1 MNFLN
6 LKLDKV
12 NIRKKLKEKAQL
24 ETGALNDI
32 LFILLL
38 FFLIVST
45 LANPNVVKVNNPKGK
60 ADTKTKQ
67 NIVVSIDKENKIYL
81 NQQEIEV
88 SQLDTIIS
96 SEVVKVKQFQDTPT
110 VVINADTISF
120 TGSFFKIMASAKRVG
135 AKVVANVKN

>member
-1 MNFLN
+1 M
-6 LKLDKV
+6 
-12 NIRKKLKEKAQL
+12 NIRKRLRQKPDLH
-24 ETGALNDI
+24 TGALNDI

-60 ADTKTKQ
+60 SDTKAKQ
-67 NIVVSIDKENKIYL
+67 NVVVSIDKENKIYL
-81 NQQEIEV
+81 GQTIVPEIALDSVLKEEV
-88 SQLDTIIS
+88 
-96 SEVVKVKQFQDTPT
+96 EKVRNFIDTPS

-120 TGSFFKIMASAKRVG
+120 TGSFFKIMSSAKKAG

>member
-1 MNFLN
+1 
-6 LKLDKV
+6 V
-12 NIRKKLKEKAQL
+12 NIRKRLKEKPEL
-24 ETGALNDI
+24 HTGALNDI

-60 ADTKTKQ
+60 ADTKTRQ
-67 NIVVSIDKENKIYL
+67 NIVLSIDKENKIFL
-81 NQQEIEV
+81 NQQQIEAN
-88 SQLDTIIS
+88 QLDTIIGA
-96 SEVVKVKQFQDTPT
+96 EVVKAKQLLDTPT

-120 TGSFFKIMASAKRVG
+120 TGSFFKIMASAKRAG

>member
-1 MNFLN
+1 MN
-6 LKLDKV
+6 LKKRLREEPHV
-12 NIRKKLKEKAQL
+12 HS
-24 ETGALNDI
+24 GALNDI

-60 ADTKTKQ
+60 SDTQTKQ

-81 NQQEIEV
+81 GQAWIPEPSLDSVIQAEV
-88 SQLDTIIS
+88 NKVKAYLDTPS
-96 SEVVKVKQFQDTPT
+96 
-110 VVINADTISF
+110 VVINADTISY
-120 TGSFFKIMASAKRVG
+120 TGGFFKIMGAAKKAG

>member
-1 MNFLN
+1 M
-6 LKLDKV
+6 
-12 NIRKKLKEKAQL
+12 NIRKKLRGKPEL
-24 ETGALNDI
+24 HSSALNDI

-60 ADTKTKQ
+60 SDTKTKQ
-67 NIVVSIDKENKIYL
+67 NIVVSIDKDNNIFL
-81 NQQEIEV
+81 NQQQIPENL
-88 SQLDTIIS
+88 LDTIIS
-96 SEVVKVKQFQDTPT
+96 QEVSKVRQYLDTPS

-120 TGSFFKIMASAKRVG
+120 TGSFFKIMSSAKRVG

>member
-1 MNFLN
+1 M
-6 LKLDKV
+6 
-12 NIRKKLKEKAQL
+12 NIRKKLRDKPDL
-24 ETGALNDI
+24 HTGALNDI

-60 ADTKTKQ
+60 SDTQAKQ

-81 NQQEIEV
+81 GQTWIPET
-88 SQLDTIIS
+88 SLDS
-96 SEVVKVKQFQDTPT
+96 VVKAEVDKIKVFIDTPS

-120 TGSFFKIMASAKRVG
+120 TGSFFKIMGAAKKAG

>member
-1 MNFLN
+1 M
-6 LKLDKV
+6 
-12 NIRKKLKEKAQL
+12 NIRKKLREKPNL
-24 ETGALNDI
+24 HTGALNDI

-60 ADTKTKQ
+60 SDSKAKQ
-67 NIVVSIDKENKIYL
+67 NIVVSIDKDNKIYL
-81 NQQEIEV
+81 NQQQIQDN
-88 SQLDTIIS
+88 QLDTVIS
-96 SEVVKVKQFQDTPT
+96 AEVNKVRQFLDTPS

-120 TGSFFKIMASAKRVG
+120 TGSFFKIMSSAKRAG

>member
-1 MNFLN
+1 M
-6 LKLDKV
+6 
-12 NIRKKLKEKAQL
+12 NIRKKLREKPEL
-24 ETGALNDI
+24 HSSALNDI

-60 ADTKTKQ
+60 SDTKTKQ
-67 NIVVSIDKENKIYL
+67 NIVVSIDKDNKIFL
-81 NQQEIEV
+81 NQQQIPENL
-88 SQLDTIIS
+88 LDTIIS
-96 SEVVKVKQFQDTPT
+96 AEVIKVRQYLDTPS